1 MGNLLSNTVH
11 SLCEPLRIL
20 CGPLRAKSFDLTVK
34 IILTRFAWTVALIT
48 AATVEAQQPDP
59 VAITAQ
65 RVLDGTGRQL
75 PNAAVVVEGNRITSV
90 GPLPAGFRGR
100 RIDLGD
106 ATLMPG
112 LIDVHSHVVWYFN
125 AQGRYHTPNDGETP
139 VQGALAAAGNAY
151 ATLMSGVTTL
161 QSPGSPED
169 KDLRDAIARGSIPG
183 PRILTSLGSIS
194 GGSPDTIRQR
204 VRDFKARGADLIKIF
219 ASRSIRDGGGPTMTI
234 DQLTAAC
241 GESHAQGL
249 RAMVHAHAAEAM
261 KLAVDAG
268 CDQIEHGVFA
278 TPEVLNAMV
287 TRGTYF
293 SPQCG
298 LVFRNYLENRAKY
311 EGIGNYNAE
320 GFASMERAVPM
331 AIAAVRTAANT
342 PGVKL
347 VFGTDAVAGA
357 HGRNVED
364 LICRVNE
371 AGQKPMDAI
380 VSATSR
386 AAESMKLGDSIGTL
400 KTGLLADIVAVRGD
414 PLADFTALRRV
425 VFVMRDGKV
434 VRNTP

>member
-1 MGNLLSNTVH
+1 M
-11 SLCEPLRIL
+11 RY
-20 CGPLRAKSFDLTVK
+20 ALTCLV
-34 IILTRFAWTVALIT
+34 VT
-48 AATVEAQQPDP
+48 AVCASVLPAQQQEA
-59 VAITAQ
+59 VAVRA
-65 RVLDGTGRQL
+65 RHVLDGTGRQID
-75 PNAAVVVEGNRITSV
+75 NGVVVVEGNRITSV
-90 GPLPAGFRGR
+90 GALPANFRGR

-112 LIDVHSHVVWYFN
+112 LIDVHSHIVWYVN
-125 AQGRYHTPNDGETP
+125 AQGRFHTNNDGETP

-151 ATLMSGVTTL
+151 QTLMSGVTTV

-169 KDLRDAIARGSIPG
+169 KDLRDAIARGALPG

-194 GGSPDTIRQR
+194 GGSPDSIRQR
-204 VRDFKARGADLIKIF
+204 VREFKARGADLNNIF
-219 ASRSIRDGGGPTMTI
+219 ATRSIRDGGGPTMTI
-234 DQLTAAC
+234 DQLNAAC
-241 GESHAQGL
+241 GEAHAQGL

-261 KLAVDAG
+261 MLTVEAG

-278 TPEVLNAMV
+278 TPEVLQRMAA
-287 TRGTYF
+287 RGTYF

-298 LVFRNYLENRAKY
+298 LVFRNYLDNRAKY

-331 AIAAVRTAANT
+331 AIAAVRSAANT
-342 PGVKL
+342 PGLKL

-364 LICRVNE
+364 LICRVKE

-400 KTGLLADIVAVRGD
+400 KAGMLADLTAVRGD
-414 PLADFTALRRV
+414 VLSDFTALRRV
-425 VFVMRDGKV
+425 VFVMKDGRIA
-434 VRNTP
+434 RNNP

>member
-1 MGNLLSNTVH
+1 MRFALSFLLTVAWAA
-11 SLCEPLRIL
+11 S
-20 CGPLRAKSFDLTVK
+20 LRA
-34 IILTRFAWTVALIT
+34 
-48 AATVEAQQPDP
+48 QQAEP
-59 VAITAQ
+59 VAVIAR
-65 RVLDGTGRQL
+65 RVLDGVGRQID
-75 PNAAVVVEGNRITSV
+75 NGAVVVEGNRITSV
-90 GPLPAGFRGR
+90 GALPANFRGR
-100 RIDLGD
+100 RVDLGD

-112 LIDVHSHVVWYFN
+112 LIDVHAHVVWYFN
-125 AQGRYHTPNDGETP
+125 AQGRFHTNSDGETP

-151 ATLMSGVTTL
+151 QTLMSGVTTL

-169 KDLRDAIARGSIPG
+169 KDLRDAIARGPLPG
-183 PRILTSLGSIS
+183 PRIFTSLGSIS
-194 GGSPDTIRQR
+194 GGTPDSIRQR

-219 ASRSIRDGGGPTMTI
+219 ASRSIRDGGGPTMTL
-234 DQLTAAC
+234 DQLNAAC
-241 GESHAQGL
+241 GEAHAVGL

-261 KLAVDAG
+261 MLTVEAG
-268 CDQIEHGVFA
+268 CDQIEHGIFA
-278 TPEVLNAMV
+278 TPEVLQRMAA
-287 TRGTYF
+287 RGTYF

-320 GFASMERAVPM
+320 GFASMERAVPL
-331 AIAAVRTAANT
+331 AVAAVRLAAST

-371 AGQKPMDAI
+371 AGQQPMDAI

-400 KTGLLADIVAVRGD
+400 KPGMVADVIAVRGD
-414 PLADFTALRRV
+414 VLADVTALRRV
-425 VFVMRDGKV
+425 VFVMKDGRIA
-434 VRNTP
+434 RNTP

>member
-1 MGNLLSNTVH
+1 MRFTLSCLV
-11 SLCEPLRIL
+11 
-20 CGPLRAKSFDLTVK
+20 V
-34 IILTRFAWTVALIT
+34 T
-48 AATVEAQQPDP
+48 AVCASVVPAQQTEPIA
-59 VAITAQ
+59 VRA
-65 RVLDGTGRQL
+65 RHVLDGTGRQID
-75 PNAAVVVEGNRITSV
+75 NGVVVVEGNRIKSV
-90 GPLPAGFRGR
+90 GALPASFRGR

-125 AQGRYHTPNDGETP
+125 AQGRFHTNNDGETP

-151 ATLMSGVTTL
+151 QTLMSGVTTV

-169 KDLRDAIARGSIPG
+169 KDLRDAIARGPLPG
-183 PRILTSLGSIS
+183 PRIFTSLGSIS
-194 GGSPDTIRQR
+194 GGTPDSIRQR

-219 ASRSIRDGGGPTMTI
+219 ASRSIRDGGGPTMTL
-234 DQLTAAC
+234 DQLNAAC
-241 GESHAQGL
+241 GEAHAVGL

-261 KLAVDAG
+261 MLTVEAG
-268 CDQIEHGVFA
+268 CDQIEHGIFA
-278 TPEVLNAMV
+278 TPEVLQRMAA
-287 TRGTYF
+287 RGTYF

-320 GFASMERAVPM
+320 GFASMERAVPQ
-331 AIAAVRTAANT
+331 AIAAVRSAANT
-342 PGVKL
+342 PGLKL

-364 LICRVNE
+364 LICRVKE

-386 AAESMKLGDSIGTL
+386 AAESMKLGESIGTL
-400 KTGLLADIVAVRGD
+400 KAGMLADLTAVRVD
-414 PLADFTALRRV
+414 VLSDFTALRRV
-425 VFVMRDGKV
+425 VFVMKDGRIA
-434 VRNTP
+434 RNTP

>member
-1 MGNLLSNTVH
+1 MRFTLSCLV
-11 SLCEPLRIL
+11 
-20 CGPLRAKSFDLTVK
+20 V
-34 IILTRFAWTVALIT
+34 T
-48 AATVEAQQPDP
+48 AMCASVVPAQQAEPIA
-59 VAITAQ
+59 VRA
-65 RVLDGTGRQL
+65 RHVLDGTGRQID
-75 PNAAVVVEGNRITSV
+75 NGVVVVEGNRIKSV
-90 GPLPAGFRGR
+90 GALPASFRGR

-125 AQGRYHTPNDGETP
+125 AQGRFHTNNDGETP

-151 ATLMSGVTTL
+151 QTLMSGVTTV

-169 KDLRDAIARGSIPG
+169 KDLRDAIARGPLPG
-183 PRILTSLGSIS
+183 PRIFTSLGSIS
-194 GGSPDTIRQR
+194 GGTPDSIRQR

-219 ASRSIRDGGGPTMTI
+219 ASRSIRDGGGPTMTL
-234 DQLTAAC
+234 DQLNAAC
-241 GESHAQGL
+241 GEAHAVGL

-261 KLAVDAG
+261 MLTVEAG
-268 CDQIEHGVFA
+268 CDQIEHGIFA
-278 TPEVLNAMV
+278 TPEVLQRMAA
-287 TRGTYF
+287 RGTYF

-320 GFASMERAVPM
+320 GFASMERAVPQ
-331 AIAAVRTAANT
+331 AIAAVRSAANT
-342 PGVKL
+342 PGLKL

-364 LICRVNE
+364 LICRVKE

-386 AAESMKLGDSIGTL
+386 AAESMKLGESIGTL
-400 KTGLLADIVAVRGD
+400 KAGMLADLTAVRGD
-414 PLADFTALRRV
+414 VLSDFTALRRV
-425 VFVMRDGKV
+425 VFVMKDGRIA
-434 VRNTP
+434 RNTP

>member
-1 MGNLLSNTVH
+1 MRLAPATWFLL
-11 SLCEPLRIL
+11 
-20 CGPLRAKSFDLTVK
+20 
-34 IILTRFAWTVALIT
+34 LIPT
-48 AATVEAQQPDP
+48 APIGAQQSE
-59 VAITAQ
+59 AIAISAQ
-65 RVLDGTGRQL
+65 RVLDGTGKQL
-75 PNAAVVVEGNRITSV
+75 SNAAVVVQGNRITSV
-90 GPLPAGFRGR
+90 GPLPASFAGR

-106 ATLMPG
+106 ATIMPG
-112 LIDVHSHVVWYFN
+112 LIDVHAHVVWYFN
-125 AQGRYHTPNDGETP
+125 AQGRYHTGNDGETP
-139 VQGALAAAGNAY
+139 AQGALAAAGNAFE
-151 ATLMSGVTTL
+151 TLRSGVTTL
-161 QSPGSPED
+161 QSPGSLDD
-169 KDLRDAIARGSIPG
+169 KDLRDAIARGAVPG

-219 ASRSIRDGGGPTMTI
+219 ASRSIRDGGAPTMTI
-234 DQLTAAC
+234 EQLQAAC

-278 TPEVLNAMV
+278 TQEVLNQMAGK
-287 TRGTYF
+287 GTYF

-400 KTGLLADIVAVRGD
+400 KSGLLADIIAVRGD
-414 PLADFTALRRV
+414 PLADFTAMRRV
-425 VFVMRDGKV
+425 VFVMRDGKIY
-434 VRNTP
+434 RNGQ

>member
-1 MGNLLSNTVH
+1 MLMASVSG
-11 SLCEPLRIL
+11 
-20 CGPLRAKSFDLTVK
+20 
-34 IILTRFAWTVALIT
+34 
-48 AATVEAQQPDP
+48 ATSVLGQQTEAI
-59 VAITAQ
+59 AISAR
-65 RVLDGTGRQL
+65 RVLDGTGQQIS
-75 PNAAVVVEGNRITSV
+75 NGAVVVEGNRITSV
-90 GPLPAGFRGR
+90 GPLPASFTGR

-112 LIDVHSHVVWYFN
+112 LIDVHAHVVWHFN
-125 AQGRYHTPNDGETP
+125 AQGRYHTGNDGETP
-139 VQGALAAAGNAY
+139 AQSALAWAGNAY
-151 ATLMSGVTTL
+151 QTLMSGVTIL
-161 QSPGSPED
+161 QSPGSNED
-169 KDLRDAIARGSIPG
+169 KDLRDAIARGAAPG

-219 ASRSIRDGGGPTMTI
+219 ASRSIRDGGGATMSI
-234 DQLTAAC
+234 DQLRAAC
-241 GESHAQGL
+241 DESHAQGL
-249 RAMVHAHAAEAM
+249 RAMVHAHAADAM
-261 KLAVDAG
+261 MLAVEAG

-278 TPEVLNAMV
+278 TQDVL
-287 TRGTYF
+287 TRMAAKGTYF

-320 GFASMERAVPM
+320 GFASMERALPM
-331 AIAAVRTAANT
+331 AVTAVRTAANT
-342 PGVKL
+342 PGLKL

-364 LICRVNE
+364 LICRVSE

-400 KTGLLADIVAVRGD
+400 KAGLLADIIAVRGD

-425 VFVMRDGKV
+425 VFVMRDGKIF
-434 VRNTP
+434 RNSP

>member
-1 MGNLLSNTVH
+1 VSNKDGGGLMADIRQLQRRLMPALIGT
-11 SLCEPLRIL
+11 L
-20 CGPLRAKSFDLTVK
+20 
-34 IILTRFAWTVALIT
+34 ALIT
-48 AATVEAQQPDP
+48 VNAGAQSTEPI
-59 VAITAQ
+59 AITAQ
-65 RVLDGTGRQL
+65 RVLDGAGQQL
-75 PNAAVVVEGNRITSV
+75 ANAAVIVQGNRITSV

-106 ATLMPG
+106 ATILPG

-139 VQGALAAAGNAY
+139 AQSAIAAERNAY
-151 ATLMSGVTTL
+151 TTLMSGVTTL
-161 QSPGSPED
+161 QSPGSMED
-169 KDLRDAIARGSIPG
+169 RDLRDAINRGAIPG
-183 PRILTSLGSIS
+183 PMILTSLGSIS
-194 GGSPDTIRQR
+194 GGSPDSIRQR
-204 VRDFKARGADLIKIF
+204 VRQFKERGADLIKIF
-219 ASRSIRDGGGPTMTI
+219 ASRSIREGGGPTMTAE
-234 DQLTAAC
+234 QLAAAC
-241 GESHAQGL
+241 GEAHAQGL

-261 KLAVDAG
+261 MLAVDAG

-278 TPEVLNAMV
+278 TPEVFAKMV
-287 TRGTYF
+287 AKGTYF

-320 GFASMERAVPM
+320 GFASMERAIPL
-331 AIAAVRTAANT
+331 ATEAVRKAVNT
-342 PGVKL
+342 PGLKV

-386 AAESMKLGDSIGTL
+386 AAESIRHGDSLGAL
-400 KTGLLADIVAVRGD
+400 KPGYLADIIAVPGD
-414 PLADFTALRRV
+414 PLADVTVLRRV
-425 VFVMRDGKV
+425 SFVMRNGRV
-434 VRNTP
+434 YRNAP